1 MTNATP
7 SAALAW
13 LDSSTVPASGTLP
26 LRPNTKPEL
35 QSSAV
40 LQSGAISS
48 KGFGSTAGGKGL
60 PREKDCTSVVGA
72 SASSKGFSANISGKG
87 IPNNKGFMPNGNGK
101 GLAKQKDCGTVFGA
115 SAGRKGSRANK
126 IGTRISVDAGGSP
139 TGEENNE
146 SKNDVTYFFYNCKM
160 NMDIVAVT
168 HPEKSAGPTHAL
180 GRSTLPNGD
189 IVFYDLI
196 VLKSTFVHRRSP
208 NGCTGDDLPH
218 NNSLP

>member
-13 LDSSTVPASGTLP
+13 LNSSTVPASGTLP

-48 KGFGSTAGGKGL
+48 KGFGSTAGGNGL

-87 IPNNKGFMPNGNGK
+87 IPNNKDFMPNGNGK
-101 GLAKQKDCGTVFGA
+101 GLTKQKDCRSVFGA
-115 SAGRKGSRANK
+115 SAGSKGFSANK
-126 IGTRISVDAGGSP
+126 IGKRISADAGGNPSD
-139 TGEENNE
+139 EEITV
-146 SKNDVTYFFYNCKM
+146 SKDKIMYILNCKS
-160 NMDIVAVT
+160 NIDIVAITQPVDSADRT
-168 HPEKSAGPTHAL
+168 H
-180 GRSTLPNGD
+180 TLD
-189 IVFYDLI
+189 CI
-196 VLKSTFVHRRSP
+196 
-208 NGCTGDDLPH
+208 
-218 NNSLP
+218 

>member
-13 LDSSTVPASGTLP
+13 LNSSTVPASGTLP

-87 IPNNKGFMPNGNGK
+87 IPDNKGFMPNGNGK
-101 GLAKQKDCGTVFGA
+101 GLPKQKDCGSVFGA
-115 SAGRKGSRANK
+115 SAGRKGSSANK
-126 IGTRISVDAGGSP
+126 IGTRISVGAGGSP

-160 NMDIVAVT
+160 NMDIVAVI
-168 HPEKSAGPTHAL
+168 HPETSAGPTQAL

-208 NGCTGDDLPH
+208 NGCTADDLPH

>member
-1 MTNATP
+1 M
-7 SAALAW
+7 
-13 LDSSTVPASGTLP
+13 
-26 LRPNTKPEL
+26 E
-35 QSSAV
+35 
-40 LQSGAISS
+40 
-48 KGFGSTAGGKGL
+48 
-60 PREKDCTSVVGA
+60 
-72 SASSKGFSANISGKG
+72 
-87 IPNNKGFMPNGNGK
+87 
-101 GLAKQKDCGTVFGA
+101 GLAKQKHCGTVFGA

-139 TGEENNE
+139 TDEENNE

-160 NMDIVAVT
+160 KMDIVAVT
-168 HPEKSAGPTHAL
+168 HPETSAGPTHAL